1 MDWKANELDHVSFE
15 RGEEDSVVGGGGEN
29 VPKVRDGDNTRRMQ
43 NMIADLF
50 WCLLIESMFNNSL
63 ISMWNF

>member
-1 MDWKANELDHVSFE
+1 MFHSSETHSLIIE
-15 RGEEDSVVGGGGEN
+15 RRSRGGGGGGGGSEN

-63 ISMWNF
+63 ISM